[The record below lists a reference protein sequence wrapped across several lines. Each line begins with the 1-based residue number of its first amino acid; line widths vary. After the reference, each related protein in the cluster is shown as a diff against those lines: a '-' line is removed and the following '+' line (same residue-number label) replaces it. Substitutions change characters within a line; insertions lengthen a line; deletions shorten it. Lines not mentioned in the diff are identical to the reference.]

1 LIKNCCAITKT
12 HGTVIH
18 IAQPDSVVVSF
29 QELIFRD
36 SKVRGSLI
44 CSPGEERDLLYIVA
58 EYRISTNMK
67 RKGIVIMDEKQVRR
81 EKDGG
86 LDTV

>member
-1 LIKNCCAITKT
+1 M
-12 HGTVIH
+12 
-18 IAQPDSVVVSF
+18 
-29 QELIFRD
+29 
-36 SKVRGSLI
+36 RGSLI